1 MPANPA
7 APSIYDHIASITRAV
22 WAKLT
27 TYRTLVILLL
37 VLVTAGYILWTF
49 ADNYRQR
56 RVILYT
62 STASGDAKR
71 MGDQIQRHF
80 EEHRPSTLVNYQI
93 EVRPSEGLHENR
105 SRVADAKPGDLV
117 MGFDQ
122 DGFEPPNSVRTLI
135 PLTEFYLH
143 LVVRAADVTKA
154 EALRNWQGRGWWVLP
169 DREETAGSAAPTFN
183 LLRDLWNTRT
193 DEMPAGESG
202 PRRSRKLPTCYLGP
216 KGSGSRQLG
225 ERIVQHYGLP
235 LAKVDYGSHIDWTT
249 AYRMLREGYIDLIF
263 DASDL
268 GSPYLTDRAKEG
280 GYALIGLDEID
291 GLVATHNSFLKRKIP
306 RGTYVPDVSFCKA
319 DLNTVATQ
327 RLIICPKAMSSFDAY
342 YLTTGIREAL
352 RQEIP
357 DVRWEKTEGASRPIG
372 LVVPLHDGVEEYRK
386 SGSRPLLWV
395 NSLFEK
401 HWLAILGFVG
411 GLIVWAYP
419 HLRHRKPAP
428 DAAAANG
435 GGGTDGPGGPDGGSG
450 GGTGPGQTPPGAT
463 IQPAITADSTRPAD
477 RPSEV
482 VSGRPAGTSRSDLAP
497 DPGPA
502 AVIPASEPW
511 PAEAIVLQV
520 RCEYLHE
527 ELNDPLSG
535 RPTEAF
541 FRRWLD
547 WYNELILDVQAAQE
561 RFGNASRGMF
571 AKLYENLRK
580 LRNDYDDARKQFQA
594 MKSPRQVSLPTPNPP
609 GLTS

>member
-7 APSIYDHIASITRAV
+7 APSIYDLIASIVQTA
-22 WAKLT
+22 WAKIT
-27 TYRTLVILLL
+27 AYRSLIIVLL
-37 VLVTAGYILWTF
+37 VLVTAGYLLWMF
-49 ADNYRQR
+49 ADSYRQR

-62 STASGDAKR
+62 STASGDARR

-80 EEHRPSTLVNYQI
+80 EEHKPSSLVNFQI

-143 LVVRAADVTKA
+143 LVVRAADVAKA
-154 EALRNWQGRGWWVLP
+154 EAMRTWGGWGWWVLP
-169 DREETAGSAAPTFN
+169 KRPEAAGPAAPTFN
-183 LLRDLWNTRT
+183 LLRDLWKTRS
-193 DEMPAGESG
+193 DELPAGDSG

-235 LAKVDYGSHIDWTT
+235 LAVVDYGSHIDWTT

-306 RGTYVPDVSFCKA
+306 RGTYVPDASFCKA

-327 RLIICPKAMSSFDAY
+327 RLIICPKSMSSFDAY

-357 DVRWEKTEGASRPIG
+357 DVRWEKTEGATRPIG

-401 HWLAILGFVG
+401 HWLAIVGFLS
-411 GLIVWAYP
+411 GLAVWAYP
-419 HLRHRKPAP
+419 HLRRKPA
-428 DAAAANG
+428 AAADSAG
-435 GGGTDGPGGPDGGSG
+435 GGGSGSEGGDGGAGG
-450 GGTGPGQTPPGAT
+450 GGTGPAPAPPTAT
-463 IQPAITADSTRPAD
+463 IQPAITADPTRPAD
-477 RPSEV
+477 RSGEV
-482 VSGRPAGTSRSDLAP
+482 VSGRPAGSSRSDQGP

-502 AVIPASEPW
+502 ALIPSSEPW
-511 PAEAIVLQV
+511 PPEAIVLQV

-535 RPTEAF
+535 RPTESF
-541 FRRWLD
+541 YRRWLR
-547 WYNELILDVQAAQE
+547 WYDGLVLDVHAAQQ
-561 RFGNASRGMF
+561 RLGHAYGGVF
-571 AKLYENLRK
+571 AKLSENLRK
-580 LRNDYDDARKQFQA
+580 LWDDYTQSRKQLQLV
-594 MKSPRQVSLPTPNPP
+594 KSPQRATAPAATNPP